1 MKLLIEF
8 IMAIILH
15 PIAAVLCWVDLARRG
30 DLTDTEK
37 IVWGVVCIIWGIGP
51 ILYILVGGGAL
62 WRGSTPGASG
72 GATTYTRR

>member
-15 PIAAVLCWVDLARRG
+15 PIAAILCWVDLARRG
-30 DLTDTEK
+30 DLPNTEK

-51 ILYILVGGGAL
+51 IFYILVGGGAL
-62 WRGSTPGASG
+62 WRGRAPGEPRGS
-72 GATTYTRR
+72 TYTMR